1 MKLNQLVWI
10 GLSAF
15 VVATAP
21 VSAQVLTRSTPTVPM
36 TQSNMLH
43 AQITAIAT
51 GTFTA
56 AEKPTTGTARI
67 VQEGGQRYVELDGAF
82 STSDQGPDLHVL
94 LDTAAQPPA
103 SYKEAGQTVNLGRLQ
118 SYSGAQRYAIPS
130 TVDVSRYNSVVIW
143 CQMANATFGYAPLH
157 SAMGQ
162 AQPASHHAF
171 QIDWVNNTVGL

>member
-10 GLSAF
+10 GLSTF

-21 VSAQVLTRSTPTVPM
+21 VSAQVLSRSAAPTA
-36 TQSNMLH
+36 QSSMQY
-43 AQITAIAT
+43 AQAVAIAT

-67 VQEGGQRYVELDGAF
+67 VREGGQYYVELDSAF
-82 STSDQGPDLHVL
+82 STSDQGPALHVL

-103 SYKEAGQTVNLGRLQ
+103 SYKDASQVVNLGPLQ
-118 SYSGAQRYAIPS
+118 RFSGAQRYAIPDN
-130 TVDVSRYNSVVIW
+130 VDLSRYHSVVIW

-157 SAMGQ
+157 SAMAQ
-162 AQPASHHAF
+162 AQQSNHHGF
-171 QIDWVNNTVGL
+171 QITWANNSVGL